1 MKLANSPGM
10 KKQDRENSKTLKN
23 FMMSQDEYLRL
34 VNKETEDIQCKFHCK
49 KTVFNF
55 LNSALDR
62 QISEIEEKINAQH
75 RQMGGVHNSHQ
86 RHVTTQVS
94 LYPKKHV
101 EDDFVM

>member
-10 KKQDRENSKTLKN
+10 KKQDRENSTTLKN

-101 EDDFVM
+101 KDGFVM

>member
-1 MKLANSPGM
+1 MSKNS
-10 KKQDRENSKTLKN
+10 
-23 FMMSQDEYLRL
+23 
-34 VNKETEDIQCKFHCK
+34 
-49 KTVFNF
+49 FNF

-94 LYPKKHV
+94 PHNLWLHRCW
-101 EDDFVM
+101 